1 MRRPTKPPAGLQFLI
16 KSGVGERDV
25 PRRTTSGLS
34 LTPLSGFDCG
44 EPNKNSYF
52 EIPHIEQLAG
62 ILSGRE
68 VLLCPSEAKQ
78 QIVQRAAACWRGS
91 PVLARSYGLEG

>member
-1 MRRPTKPPAGLQFLI
+1 VLRRP
-16 KSGVGERDV
+16 
-25 PRRTTSGLS
+25 TSGLS
-34 LTPLSGFDCG
+34 LTPLGGFDG
-44 EPNKNSYF
+44 GKPNKDSCF

-78 QIVQRAAACWRGS
+78 QIVQRAAAC
-91 PVLARSYGLEG
+91 